1 MCRDRLLLIA
11 IVFINFTD
19 HTRRK
24 MVSDHL
30 QTPNASI
37 REGSGSVC
45 TIIYQYPEIKPSTL
59 D

>member
-1 MCRDRLLLIA
+1 
-11 IVFINFTD
+11 
-19 HTRRK
+19 